1 MIKNYNSFFLNKK
14 VITILKKN
22 INKEDPLENKNSV
35 SNMNLSKITPKIINM
50 KFVTMKVTNID
61 KYFIFST

>member
-22 INKEDPLENKNSV
+22 INKEDKFENKNSV